1 MSQLRIAA
9 RRRGARLTVRINGRP
24 VAAYAGETVF
34 ALLVAEGIRA
44 LRRPRDGAARE
55 TARGGFCGMGVCQE
69 CRVTVDG
76 VPDQRACMLAV
87 RDGMEITTD
96 AR

>member
-1 MSQLRIAA
+1 MRELRIGT

-24 VAAYAGETVF
+24 VTAYAGETVF
-34 ALLVAEGIRA
+34 AVLVAEGIRA
-44 LRRPRDGAARE
+44 LRHSPAGV
-55 TARGGFCGMGVCQE
+55 TPVARGGFCGMGACQE

-76 VPDQRACMLAV
+76 LPDQRACMLAV
-87 RDGMEITTD
+87 RDGMEIATD

>member
-1 MSQLRIAA
+1 MSELRIGT

-24 VAAYAGETVF
+24 VTAYAGETVF
-34 ALLVAEGIRA
+34 AVLVAEGVRA
-44 LRRPRDGAARE
+44 LRRSHEGAPGV
-55 TARGGFCGMGVCQE
+55 ARGGFCGMGVCQE

-76 VPDQRACMLAV
+76 LPDQRACMLAV
-87 RDGMEITTD
+87 RDGMEIATD

>member
-1 MSQLRIAA
+1 MSGLRIGT
-9 RRRGARLTVRINGRP
+9 RRRGPRVALRINGRP

-34 ALLVAEGIRA
+34 AVLVAEGIRT
-44 LRRPRDGAARE
+44 LRRPPGGATGE
-55 TARGGFCGMGVCQE
+55 TGRGGFCGMGVCQE

-87 RDGMEITTD
+87 RDGMEIATD

>member
-1 MSQLRIAA
+1 MSRLRIGTH
-9 RRRGARLTVRINGRP
+9 RRGARLTVRINGRP

-34 ALLVAEGIRA
+34 AVLVAEGIRA
-44 LRRPRDGAARE
+44 LRRPRDGAAGE
-55 TARGGFCGMGVCQE
+55 AARGGFCGMGVCQE

-76 VPDQRACMLAV
+76 VPDRRACMLAV
-87 RDGMEITTD
+87 RDGMEIETD

>member
-1 MSQLRIAA
+1 MSGLRIGT
-9 RRRGARLTVRINGRP
+9 RCRGARLTVRINGRP
-24 VAAYAGETVF
+24 VEAYAGETVF
-34 ALLVAEGIRA
+34 AVLVAEGIRA
-44 LRRPRDGAARE
+44 LRGPRDGASGE

-76 VPDQRACMLAV
+76 LPDQRACMLAV
-87 RDGMEITTD
+87 RDGMEIATD

>member
-1 MSQLRIAA
+1 MSALRIGT

-24 VAAYAGETVF
+24 VTAYAGETVF
-34 ALLVAEGIRA
+34 AVLVAEGIRA
-44 LRRPRDGAARE
+44 LRRLPGRRDTGA
-55 TARGGFCGMGVCQE
+55 ARGGFCGMGVCQE

-76 VPDQRACMLAV
+76 LPDQRACMLAV
-87 RDGMEITTD
+87 RDGMEIATD